1 MKKTY
6 LFLLFI
12 SLASLAS
19 LASLSY
25 ANYLDDWTNE
35 DLCRWMDADLIP
47 EHISEEIYTRKV
59 ICFNDSNAIELTTQS
74 TYVSENET
82 IAPSSKSFLK
92 VKPNSGFKFRLNYK
106 ITL

>member
-19 LASLSY
+19 FSY

-59 ICFNDSNAIELTTQS
+59 TCFNDSRAIELTTQS
-74 TYVSENET
+74 SYVSENET
-82 IAPSSKSFLK
+82 IVPSSKSFLK
-92 VKPNSGFKFRLNYK
+92 VSPDSGFKFRLNYK

>member
-6 LFLLFI
+6 LFLLLI
-12 SLASLAS
+12 SLANF
-19 LASLSY
+19 ASLSH

-59 ICFNDSNAIELTTQS
+59 ICFNDSKAIELTTQS

-82 IAPSSKSFLK
+82 VAPSSKSFLK
-92 VKPNSGFKFRLNYK
+92 VNPDSGFKFILNYK

>member
-6 LFLLFI
+6 LFILFI
-12 SLASLAS
+12 SLAS

-59 ICFNDSNAIELTTQS
+59 ICFNDSRAIELTTQS

-82 IAPSSKSFLK
+82 ETVAPSSKSFLK

>member
-6 LFLLFI
+6 LFLLLI
-12 SLASLAS
+12 SLSNF
-19 LASLSY
+19 ASLSH

-59 ICFNDSNAIELTTQS
+59 ICFNDSRAIELTTQS

-82 IAPSSKSFLK
+82 ETVAPSSKSFLK

>member
-6 LFLLFI
+6 LFLLLM
-12 SLASLAS
+12 SLAN
-19 LASLSY
+19 LASLSH

-59 ICFNDSNAIELTTQS
+59 ICFNDSKAIELTTQS

-82 IAPSSKSFLK
+82 VAPSSKSFLK
-92 VKPNSGFKFRLNYK
+92 VRSDSGFKFRLNYK

>member
-12 SLASLAS
+12 SLAG

-59 ICFNDSNAIELTTQS
+59 ICFNDSKAIELTTQS

-82 IAPSSKSFLK
+82 AAPSSKSFLK
-92 VKPNSGFKFRLNYK
+92 VSPDSGFKIRLNYK